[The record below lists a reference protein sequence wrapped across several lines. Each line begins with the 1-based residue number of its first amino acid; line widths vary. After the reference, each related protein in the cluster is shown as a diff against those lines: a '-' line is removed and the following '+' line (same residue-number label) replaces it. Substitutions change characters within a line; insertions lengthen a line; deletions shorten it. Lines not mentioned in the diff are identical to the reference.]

1 MTSKIE
7 TYLGFCIRARKA
19 IFGADD
25 IEAQKKGVKVIV
37 CDASLAENSFKK
49 ICKAKERFQ
58 CPVLI
63 TEKDCL
69 GELLHRPAV
78 KAVAVKDEHLAA
90 AIITAAESEPK
101 IKFYSG
107 GNN

>member
-25 IEAQKKGVKVIV
+25 IETQKKGVKVIV
-37 CDASLAENSFKK
+37 CDNALAENSFKK
-49 ICKAKERFQ
+49 IYKAKERFH

-63 TEKDCL
+63 TETGVL
-69 GELLHRPAV
+69 GELLHKPAV
-78 KAVAVKDEHLAA
+78 KAVGVKDEHLAA